1 MPSTRPAAEA
11 RRDHV
16 CVNTDR
22 SHPRTGNPEFVH
34 QLDHLQ
40 CEYVLSLRAPVTSA
54 HTRMDNTNTQVLTHD
69 THQVIARL
77 QHDRNGLATQIGVG
91 ERQPQRQLRDIREKE
106 HDIGI
111 DNARLP
117 SLTS

>member
-1 MPSTRPAAEA
+1 
-11 RRDHV
+11 
-16 CVNTDR
+16 VNTDR

-54 HTRMDNTNTQVLTHD
+54 HTRMDNTNTQVLTHGTQRTRYAHDTHD